1 MMKEEPFRPRDDGSV
16 DARLSE
22 TEVGAV
28 RQVAATLLG
37 ELDDTADPG
46 LRRLFPPAYEKEPE
60 LEAEFASFTRDEL
73 LERKRNGA
81 KAVMESID
89 SGKTKRGSWSARL
102 DEETVQMW
110 LGLLN
115 DARLILGTRLNV
127 TDDETHEPLPPDDP
141 EAPTHNLYVY
151 LSALEWSLVE
161 TLMTRLP
168 ETGTE

>member
-1 MMKEEPFRPRDDGSV
+1 MMQEEPFRPRDNGSI
-16 DARLSE
+16 DAHLSE
-22 TEVGAV
+22 TEVDAV

-37 ELDDTADPG
+37 ELDDTLDPG

-60 LEAEFASFTRDEL
+60 LEAEFAALTRDEL

-81 KAVMESID
+81 KAVIESID
-89 SGKTKRGSWSARL
+89 KGKRKRGVWSARL
-102 DEETVQMW
+102 DEETAQMW

-115 DARLILGTRLNV
+115 DARLILGTRLDI
-127 TDDETHEPLPPDDP
+127 TEDEAGEPLPSEHPD
-141 EAPTHNLYVY
+141 APTHNLYVY

-161 TLMTRLP
+161 ALLTGLP